1 MIRAFR
7 PLALVSCLILMTGRV
22 GAADDD
28 AKALID
34 KAIKAHGFEKFLKL
48 QGVQAKAKG
57 TIYSPIE
64 IPFTQQSSVQYPDK
78 FKETVEGE
86 ANGQKFSVITVYDGK
101 KGWISINGETKE
113 LDDSIL
119 AAVKEAVHLMQITRM
134 AFQKDE
140 KCEFSTLGEMKVNDH
155 TALGVKIS
163 AKGHKD
169 VNLYFDKETGL
180 MAKAEFRTT
189 DPASGKEFAEER
201 IITEYQKVDGV
212 QIPKKVL
219 INHDGEKFMEVE
231 LIEQKFV
238 EKIDDGEFGKP

>member
-1 MIRAFR
+1 
-7 PLALVSCLILMTGRV
+7 
-22 GAADDD
+22 
-28 AKALID
+28 
-34 KAIKAHGFEKFLKL
+34 LKL
-48 QGVQAKAKG
+48 QAVQAKAKG

-64 IPFTQQSSVQYPDK
+64 IPFTQQSSVQYPDR

-86 ANGQKFSVITVYDGK
+86 VNGQKFSVITVYDGK
-101 KGWISINGETKE
+101 KGWISINGQTKE
-113 LDDSIL
+113 LDDNIL

-140 KCEFSTLGEMKVNDH
+140 KCELSTLGEMKVNDR
-155 TALGVKIS
+155 TALGVRIS

-180 MAKAEFRTT
+180 MAKAEFQST

-201 IITEYQKVDGV
+201 IITEYQKVEGA

-219 INHDGEKFMEVE
+219 INHDGKKFMEAE
-231 LIEQKFV
+231 ITEQKFV
-238 EKIDDGEFGKP
+238 EKIDDSEFGKP